1 MRRKPSKKDL
11 RKRAIRTNEYI
22 PHAKMRILS
31 ADNVQIGVLTRLEAL
46 ALAKEKGV
54 DLVEVAPKAM
64 PPVAKLIE
72 FNKYLYQ
79 LAKKEKSE
87 LKGRTEVK
95 EVKIG
100 LFMAENDLGRMV
112 KRVQDFLKKNQQV
125 KVSLWLKGRQLDKKQ
140 EARVLMNGFIERV
153 SFAKIVSEP
162 VMQGKVMRAVITFD
176 KDKKNEKA
184 QSNKIEKTKD

>member
-1 MRRKPSKKDL
+1 MRVL
-11 RKRAIRTNEYI
+11 G
-22 PHAKMRILS
+22 
-31 ADNVQIGVLTRLEAL
+31 ADNVQIGVLTRDKAL
-46 ALAKEKGV
+46 ILAKEQGI
-54 DLVEVAPKAM
+54 DLVEVAPKAV

-112 KRVQDFLKKNQQV
+112 DRVQDFLKKNHQV
-125 KVSLWLKGRQLDKKQ
+125 KISLWLKGRQLDKKQ
-140 EARVLMNGFIERV
+140 DAKAFMQVFIQRAG
-153 SFAKIVSEP
+153 FAKIVSEP

-184 QSNKIEKTKD
+184 QSKKDEKAKD

>member
-1 MRRKPSKKDL
+1 
-11 RKRAIRTNEYI
+11 
-22 PHAKMRILS
+22 MRILS